1 MSAVGVAD
9 VLHAA
14 PRGQASAA
22 RPGRDPGTRFAEVL
36 TAAGVDVIAETVPRS
51 DDASTQGVDGLR
63 AVHGDDASSLLAA
76 TSLALMPT
84 IAGSESTAAAD
95 AVAAETGTE
104 GASAAEAGGL
114 EPGTADPGTAEAGTS
129 ETGHLIPSTA
139 GTTLPVHGMSVPVPP
154 VALTDSPATPV
165 DGEAEPSAE
174 RGLPH
179 KPTARATVATS
190 AGMVSPTGTP
200 AALVAGGAPGV
211 SVQPDLADGATVS
224 TDGVPPPAATAGA
237 AASASASRASSA
249 PVVSLPMASAG
260 VASPAPTSTASA
272 GAASPAEGGAPASAP
287 PTPSI
292 AAAVPATPTVTA
304 APLDGA
310 APASPVARAVTA
322 QVSPVVVSIAQR
334 PSGVHQLTMTVKPD
348 SLGPVT
354 IRAHIGQG
362 GDVRVELFGATDAGR
377 DALRAIVTDLRRDL
391 AGAMPHATLSIA
403 QGTGADAGA
412 DRGGQTSAGGAGE
425 QGSTGR
431 DSGRDAHGAPV
442 TADTRDHAPQ
452 SPATTIASI
461 PGSGLDIL
469 A

>member
-1 MSAVGVAD
+1 MSAVGLAD
-9 VLHAA
+9 ALVAA
-14 PRGQASAA
+14 PRGQATAA
-22 RPGRDPGTRFAEVL
+22 RPGREAGTRFAEVL

-63 AVHGDDASSLLAA
+63 AAHGDDASSLLAA

-84 IAGSESTAAAD
+84 IAGSESAAAAD

-104 GASAAEAGGL
+104 GASAGETGGA
-114 EPGTADPGTAEAGTS
+114 EPGTADPGTAEAGP
-129 ETGHLIPSTA
+129 LIPSTA

-174 RGLPH
+174 RGLLH
-179 KPTARATVATS
+179 EPTARATVATS
-190 AGMVSPTGTP
+190 ASMVSPTGAP
-200 AALVAGGAPGV
+200 AVLVAGGAPGV

-224 TDGVPPPAATAGA
+224 TDGVPAPAATAGA

-249 PVVSLPMASAG
+249 PVVSLPMASAA

-272 GAASPAEGGAPASAP
+272 GAASPAEDGVPASAP
-287 PTPSI
+287 PTPAI

-304 APLDGA
+304 APVDA
-310 APASPVARAVTA
+310 ATPASPVSRAVAA

-334 PSGVHQLTMTVKPD
+334 PSGVHQLTMTVNPD

-412 DRGGQTSAGGAGE
+412 ERGGQTSAGGAGE

-442 TADTRDHAPQ
+442 AADTRDHAPQ